1 MIKIENLSYSFPEKD
16 LYKNISFTLET
27 DAHAAFIG
35 TNGSGK
41 STLID
46 MIMDPEKYL
55 YDGTIERS
63 ENCRIGYVRQF
74 SQHDKMREI
83 TVFDYICEDYNKLQN
98 EITSICTEME
108 TSSNIEPLL
117 EKYQEALDALDA
129 IGGDEFENNV
139 NKKLNLS
146 GLMKHKDLII
156 SELSGGEFKL
166 VQIMKGMVNNPDL
179 LIMDEPDVFLDFENL
194 NSLKNLINSHKGT
207 MLVITHNRYLLNN
220 CFNKIIHLENMQ
232 VQEFDGTYI
241 DYNFS
246 LLQTKIELMELAAED
261 TAEIERNNKL
271 IEYFREL
278 ATENAERFRGKT
290 LRARVKIQERLEA
303 RRIKAPFLAVKEPD
317 INLNTTNELDEET
330 IALKL
335 DNYNAAFNEVLF
347 ENVNF
352 EIKASDKVAIVGS
365 NGTGKTTLMQ
375 DIFSNHNTNDS
386 IEVND
391 QVDMAYLSQ
400 LQHKTLND
408 SNTVR
413 EEFIELGFKNNDEI
427 MEHISKYGF
436 EDREILKQEIGTL
449 SGGEQNMLQL
459 AKISTSNGN
468 MLLLDEPTSH
478 LDTYSQIA
486 LEKAIKKFNGAIIMV
501 SHDFYSI
508 ANCMDYVLFVEDK
521 KIRRMNMKTFKKMV
535 YANYF
540 HKDYLEIEHN
550 KKLLEIQIEL
560 ALKDNDFD
568 LAKELC
574 SQLEKQ
580 VKLLQPKQLM

>member
-1 MIKIENLSYSFPEKD
+1 MIKIENLTYSFPEKD
-16 LYKNISFTLET
+16 LYKNVSFTLET

-46 MIMDPEKYL
+46 MIMDPDKYL
-55 YDGTIERS
+55 FDGKIEKS
-63 ENCRIGYVRQF
+63 PNCRIGYVRQF
-74 SQHDKMREI
+74 SQKDKAREI
-83 TVFDYICEDYNKLQN
+83 TVFDYICEDYNKIQN

-108 TSSNIEPLL
+108 TSSDIEPLL
-117 EKYQEALDALDA
+117 EKYQQALDALDA

-146 GLMKHKDLII
+146 DLMKHKDLMI

-194 NSLKNLINSHKGT
+194 NALKNLINSHKGT

-220 CFNKIIHLENMQ
+220 CFNKIIHLENME

-246 LLQTKIELMELAAED
+246 LLQTKVELMELAAED
-261 TAEIERNNKL
+261 TAEIERNDKL

-303 RRIKAPFLAVKEPD
+303 RRIKAPFLAIKEPD
-317 INLNTTNELDEET
+317 INLNTENELDEET

-352 EIKASDKVAIVGS
+352 EVKASDKVAIVGS
-365 NGTGKTTLMQ
+365 NGTGKTTLMN

-391 QVDMAYLSQ
+391 QVEMSYLSQ

-408 SNTVR
+408 SNTIR

-436 EDREILKQEIGTL
+436 EDREILSQEIGSL

-459 AKISTSNGN
+459 AKISTSNAN

-486 LEKAIKKFNGAIIMV
+486 LEKAIKKYNGTILMV

-508 ANCMDYVLFVEDK
+508 INCMDYILYVEDK

-540 HKDYLEIEHN
+540 DKDYLEIEHN
-550 KKLLEIQIEL
+550 KKMLELQLEL
-560 ALKDNDFD
+560 ALKDDDFD

-574 SQLEKQ
+574 EQLEKL
-580 VKLLQPKQLM
+580 VKLLSC

>member
-1 MIKIENLSYSFPEKD
+1 MIKIDNLSYSFPEKD

-46 MIMDPEKYL
+46 MIMDTEKYL
-55 YDGTIERS
+55 YDGTIEKS
-63 ENCRIGYVRQF
+63 PNCRIGYVQQF
-74 SQHDKMREI
+74 SQNDKMREI
-83 TVFDYICEDYNKLQN
+83 TVFDYICEEYNKLQS
-98 EITSICTEME
+98 EITSICTQME
-108 TSSNIEPLL
+108 TSSDIETLL

-139 NKKLNLS
+139 NKKLNLTN
-146 GLMKHKDLII
+146 LMKHKDLMI

-166 VQIMKGMVNNPDL
+166 VQVMKGMLNNPDL
-179 LIMDEPDVFLDFENL
+179 IIMDEPDVFLDFENL

-220 CFNKIIHLENMQ
+220 CFDKIIHLENME
-232 VQEFDGTYI
+232 VQEFDGNYI

-246 LLQTKIELMELAAED
+246 LLQTKIELQELAAAD
-261 TAEIERNNKL
+261 TAEIQRNDKL
-271 IEYFREL
+271 IDRLREL
-278 ATENAERFRGKT
+278 ATENAEQFRGKT
-290 LRARVKIQERLEA
+290 LRARVKIQERLEQ
-303 RRIKAPFLAVKEPD
+303 RRIKAPFLAIKEPD
-317 INLNTTNELDEET
+317 INLNTDNVLDEET
-330 IALKL
+330 IVLKL
-335 DNYNAAFNEVLF
+335 NNYNAVFDNVLL
-347 ENVNF
+347 EDVNF
-352 EIKASDKVAIVGS
+352 EIKSTDKVAIIGS

-375 DIFSNHNTNDS
+375 DIFSYINNKKS

-391 QVDMAYLSQ
+391 QVEMAYLSQ

-408 SNTVR
+408 SNTIR
-413 EEFIELGFKNNDEI
+413 EEFIEAGFKNSDEI

-436 EDREILKQEIGTL
+436 EDREILSQEIGTL

-459 AKISTSNGN
+459 AKISVSNAN

-486 LEKAIKKFNGAIIMV
+486 LEKAIKDYNGTILMV

-508 ANCMDYVLFVEDK
+508 VNCMDYILYIEDK

-540 HKDYLEIEHN
+540 DKDYLEIEHN
-550 KKLLEIQIEL
+550 KKQLEIQIEL
-560 ALKDNDFD
+560 ALRENDFD
-568 LAKELC
+568 AAKDLC
-574 SQLEKQ
+574 EQLEKL
-580 VKLLQPKQLM
+580 VKLLRI

>member
-1 MIKIENLSYSFPEKD
+1 MIKIDNLSYSFPEKD

-46 MIMDPEKYL
+46 MIMDTEKYL
-55 YDGTIERS
+55 YDGTIENS
-63 ENCRIGYVRQF
+63 PNCRIGYVQQF
-74 SQHDKMREI
+74 SQNDKMREI
-83 TVFDYICEDYNKLQN
+83 TVFDYICEEYNKLQS
-98 EITSICTEME
+98 EITSICTQME
-108 TSSNIEPLL
+108 TSSDIETLL

-139 NKKLNLS
+139 NKKLNLTN
-146 GLMKHKDLII
+146 LMKHKDLMI

-166 VQIMKGMVNNPDL
+166 VQVMKGMLNNPDL
-179 LIMDEPDVFLDFENL
+179 IIMDEPDVFLDFENL

-220 CFNKIIHLENMQ
+220 CFDKIIHLENME
-232 VQEFDGTYI
+232 VQEFDGNYI

-246 LLQTKIELMELAAED
+246 LLQTKIELQELAAAD
-261 TAEIERNNKL
+261 TAEIQRNDKL
-271 IEYFREL
+271 IDRLREL
-278 ATENAERFRGKT
+278 ATENAEQFRGKT
-290 LRARVKIQERLEA
+290 LRARVKIQERLEQ
-303 RRIKAPFLAVKEPD
+303 RRIKAPFLAIKEPD
-317 INLNTTNELDEET
+317 INLNTDNVLDEET
-330 IALKL
+330 IVLKL
-335 DNYNAAFNEVLF
+335 NNYNAVFDNVLL
-347 ENVNF
+347 EDVNF
-352 EIKASDKVAIVGS
+352 EIKSTDKVAIIGS

-375 DIFSNHNTNDS
+375 DIFSYINNKKS

-391 QVDMAYLSQ
+391 QVEMAYLSQ

-408 SNTVR
+408 SNTIR
-413 EEFIELGFKNNDEI
+413 EEFIEAGFKNSDEI

-436 EDREILKQEIGTL
+436 EDREILSQEIGSL

-459 AKISTSNGN
+459 AKISVSNAN

-486 LEKAIKKFNGAIIMV
+486 LEKAIKNYNGAILMV

-508 ANCMDYVLFVEDK
+508 VNCMDYILYIEDK

-540 HKDYLEIEHN
+540 DKDYLEIEHN
-550 KKLLEIQIEL
+550 KKQLEIQIEL
-560 ALKDNDFD
+560 ALRENDFD
-568 LAKELC
+568 TAKDLC
-574 SQLEKQ
+574 EQLEKL
-580 VKLLQPKQLM
+580 VKLLRI

>member
-1 MIKIENLSYSFPEKD
+1 MIKIDNLSYSFPEKD

-46 MIMDPEKYL
+46 MIMDTEKYL
-55 YDGTIERS
+55 YDGTIEKS
-63 ENCRIGYVRQF
+63 PNCRIGYVQQF
-74 SQHDKMREI
+74 SQNDKMREI
-83 TVFDYICEDYNKLQN
+83 TVFDYICEEYNKLQSK
-98 EITSICTEME
+98 ITSICTQME
-108 TSSNIEPLL
+108 TSSDIETLL

-139 NKKLNLS
+139 NKKLNLTN
-146 GLMKHKDLII
+146 LMKHKDLMI

-166 VQIMKGMVNNPDL
+166 VQVMKGMLNNPDL
-179 LIMDEPDVFLDFENL
+179 IIMDEPDVFLDFENL

-220 CFNKIIHLENMQ
+220 CFDKIIHLENME
-232 VQEFDGTYI
+232 VQEFDGNYI

-246 LLQTKIELMELAAED
+246 LLQTKIELQELAAAD
-261 TAEIERNNKL
+261 TAEIQRNDKL
-271 IEYFREL
+271 IDRLREL
-278 ATENAERFRGKT
+278 ATENAEQFRGKT
-290 LRARVKIQERLEA
+290 LRARVKIQERLEQ
-303 RRIKAPFLAVKEPD
+303 RRIKAPFLAIKEPD
-317 INLNTTNELDEET
+317 INLNTDNVLDEET
-330 IALKL
+330 IVLKL
-335 DNYNAAFNEVLF
+335 NNYNAVFDNVLL
-347 ENVNF
+347 EDVNF
-352 EIKASDKVAIVGS
+352 EIKSTDKVAIIGS

-375 DIFSNHNTNDS
+375 DIFSYINNKKS

-391 QVDMAYLSQ
+391 QVEMAYLSQ

-408 SNTVR
+408 SNTIR
-413 EEFIELGFKNNDEI
+413 EEFIEAGFKNSDEI

-436 EDREILKQEIGTL
+436 EDMEILSQEIGTL

-459 AKISTSNGN
+459 AKISVSNAN

-486 LEKAIKKFNGAIIMV
+486 LEKAIKDYNGTILMV

-508 ANCMDYVLFVEDK
+508 VNCMDYILYIEDK

-540 HKDYLEIEHN
+540 DKDYLEIEHN
-550 KKLLEIQIEL
+550 KKQLEIQIEL
-560 ALKDNDFD
+560 ALRENDFD
-568 LAKELC
+568 AAKDLC
-574 SQLEKQ
+574 EQLEKL
-580 VKLLQPKQLM
+580 VKLLRI

>member
-1 MIKIENLSYSFPEKD
+1 MIKIDNLSYSFPEKD

-46 MIMDPEKYL
+46 MIMDTEKYL
-55 YDGTIERS
+55 YDGTIENS
-63 ENCRIGYVRQF
+63 PNCRIGYVQQF
-74 SQHDKMREI
+74 SQNDKMREI
-83 TVFDYICEDYNKLQN
+83 TVFDYICEEYNKLQS
-98 EITSICTEME
+98 EITSICTQME
-108 TSSNIEPLL
+108 TSSDIETLL

-139 NKKLNLS
+139 NKKLNLTN
-146 GLMKHKDLII
+146 LMKHKDLMI

-166 VQIMKGMVNNPDL
+166 VQVMKGMLNNPDL
-179 LIMDEPDVFLDFENL
+179 IIMDEPDVFLDFENL

-220 CFNKIIHLENMQ
+220 CFDKIIHLENME
-232 VQEFDGTYI
+232 VQEFDGNYI

-246 LLQTKIELMELAAED
+246 LLQTKIELQELAAAD
-261 TAEIERNNKL
+261 TAEIERNDKL
-271 IEYFREL
+271 IDRLREL
-278 ATENAERFRGKT
+278 ATENAEQFRGKT
-290 LRARVKIQERLEA
+290 LRARVKIQERLEQ
-303 RRIKAPFLAVKEPD
+303 RRIKAPFLAIKEPD
-317 INLNTTNELDEET
+317 INLNTDNVLDEET
-330 IALKL
+330 IVLKL
-335 DNYNAAFNEVLF
+335 NNYNAVFDNVLL
-347 ENVNF
+347 EDVNF
-352 EIKASDKVAIVGS
+352 EIKSTDKVAIIGS

-375 DIFSNHNTNDS
+375 DIFSYINNKKS

-391 QVDMAYLSQ
+391 QVEIAYLSQ

-408 SNTVR
+408 SNTIR
-413 EEFIELGFKNNDEI
+413 EEFIEAGFKNSDEI

-436 EDREILKQEIGTL
+436 EDREILSQEIGTL

-459 AKISTSNGN
+459 AKISVSNAN

-486 LEKAIKKFNGAIIMV
+486 LEKAIKNYNGAILMV

-508 ANCMDYVLFVEDK
+508 VNCMDYILYIEDK

-540 HKDYLEIEHN
+540 DKDYLEIEHN
-550 KKLLEIQIEL
+550 KKQLEIQIEL
-560 ALKDNDFD
+560 ALRENDFD
-568 LAKELC
+568 AAKDLC
-574 SQLEKQ
+574 EQLEKL
-580 VKLLQPKQLM
+580 VKLLRI

>member
-1 MIKIENLSYSFPEKD
+1 MIKIDNLSYSFPEKD

-46 MIMDPEKYL
+46 MIMDTEKYL
-55 YDGTIERS
+55 YDGTIEKS
-63 ENCRIGYVRQF
+63 PNCRIGYVQQF
-74 SQHDKMREI
+74 SQNDKMREI
-83 TVFDYICEDYNKLQN
+83 TVFDYICEEYNKLQS
-98 EITSICTEME
+98 EITSICTQME
-108 TSSNIEPLL
+108 TSSDIETLL

-139 NKKLNLS
+139 NKKLNLTN
-146 GLMKHKDLII
+146 LMKHKDLMI

-166 VQIMKGMVNNPDL
+166 VQVMKGMLNNPDL
-179 LIMDEPDVFLDFENL
+179 IIMDEPDVFLDFENL

-220 CFNKIIHLENMQ
+220 CFDKIIHLENME
-232 VQEFDGTYI
+232 VQEFDGNYI

-246 LLQTKIELMELAAED
+246 LLQTKIELQELAAAD
-261 TAEIERNNKL
+261 TAEIERNDKL
-271 IEYFREL
+271 IDRLREL
-278 ATENAERFRGKT
+278 ATENAEQFRGKT
-290 LRARVKIQERLEA
+290 LRARVKIQERLEQ
-303 RRIKAPFLAVKEPD
+303 RRIKAPFLAIKEPD
-317 INLNTTNELDEET
+317 INLNTDNVLDEET
-330 IALKL
+330 IALKIN
-335 DNYNAAFNEVLF
+335 NYNAVFDNVLL
-347 ENVNF
+347 EDVTF
-352 EIKASDKVAIVGS
+352 EIKSTDKAAIIGL

-375 DIFSNHNTNDS
+375 DIFSYINNKKS

-391 QVDMAYLSQ
+391 QVEMAYLSQ

-408 SNTVR
+408 SNTIR
-413 EEFIELGFKNNDEI
+413 EEFIEAGFKNSDEI

-436 EDREILKQEIGTL
+436 EDREILSQEIGSL

-459 AKISTSNGN
+459 AKISVSNAN

-486 LEKAIKKFNGAIIMV
+486 LEKAIKNYNGAILMV

-508 ANCMDYVLFVEDK
+508 VNCMDYILYIEDK
-521 KIRRMNMKTFKKMV
+521 KIRRMNMKTFKIMV

-540 HKDYLEIEHN
+540 DKDYLEIEHN
-550 KKLLEIQIEL
+550 KK
-560 ALKDNDFD
+560 
-568 LAKELC
+568 
-574 SQLEKQ
+574 
-580 VKLLQPKQLM
+580 

>member
-1 MIKIENLSYSFPEKD
+1 MIKIDNLSYSFPEKD

-46 MIMDPEKYL
+46 MIMDTEKYL
-55 YDGTIERS
+55 YDGTIENS
-63 ENCRIGYVRQF
+63 PNCRIGYVQQF
-74 SQHDKMREI
+74 SQNDKMREI
-83 TVFDYICEDYNKLQN
+83 TVFDYICEEYNKLQS
-98 EITSICTEME
+98 EITSICTQME
-108 TSSNIEPLL
+108 TSSDIETLL

-139 NKKLNLS
+139 NKKLNLTN
-146 GLMKHKDLII
+146 LMKHKDLMI

-166 VQIMKGMVNNPDL
+166 VQVMKGMLNNPDL
-179 LIMDEPDVFLDFENL
+179 IIMDEPDVFLDFENL

-220 CFNKIIHLENMQ
+220 CFDKIIHLENME
-232 VQEFDGTYI
+232 VQEFDGNYI

-246 LLQTKIELMELAAED
+246 LLQTKIELQELAAAD
-261 TAEIERNNKL
+261 TAEIQRNDKL
-271 IEYFREL
+271 IDRLREL
-278 ATENAERFRGKT
+278 ATENAEQFRGKT
-290 LRARVKIQERLEA
+290 LRARVKIQERLEQ
-303 RRIKAPFLAVKEPD
+303 RRIKAPFLAIKEPD
-317 INLNTTNELDEET
+317 INLNTDNVLDEET
-330 IALKL
+330 IVLKL
-335 DNYNAAFNEVLF
+335 NNYNAVFDNVLL
-347 ENVNF
+347 EDVNF
-352 EIKASDKVAIVGS
+352 EIKSTDKVAIIGS

-375 DIFSNHNTNDS
+375 DIFSYINNKKS

-391 QVDMAYLSQ
+391 QVEMAYLSQ

-408 SNTVR
+408 SNTIR
-413 EEFIELGFKNNDEI
+413 EEFIEAGFKNSDEI

-436 EDREILKQEIGTL
+436 EDREILSQEIGTL

-459 AKISTSNGN
+459 AKISVSNAN

-486 LEKAIKKFNGAIIMV
+486 LEKAIKNYNGTILMV

-508 ANCMDYVLFVEDK
+508 VNCMDYILYIEDK

-540 HKDYLEIEHN
+540 DKDYLEIEHN
-550 KKLLEIQIEL
+550 KKQLEIQIEL
-560 ALKDNDFD
+560 ALRENDFD
-568 LAKELC
+568 TAKDLC
-574 SQLEKQ
+574 EQLEKL
-580 VKLLQPKQLM
+580 VKLLRI

>member
-1 MIKIENLSYSFPEKD
+1 MIKIDNLSYSFPEKD

-46 MIMDPEKYL
+46 MIMDTEKYL
-55 YDGTIERS
+55 YDGTIEKS
-63 ENCRIGYVRQF
+63 PNCRIGYVQQF
-74 SQHDKMREI
+74 SQNDKMREI
-83 TVFDYICEDYNKLQN
+83 TVFDYICEEYNKLQS
-98 EITSICTEME
+98 EITSICTQME
-108 TSSNIEPLL
+108 TSSDIETLL
-117 EKYQEALDALDA
+117 EKYQEALDSLDA

-139 NKKLNLS
+139 NKKLNLTN
-146 GLMKHKDLII
+146 LMKHKDLMI

-166 VQIMKGMVNNPDL
+166 VQVMKGMLNNPDL
-179 LIMDEPDVFLDFENL
+179 IIMDEPDVFLDFENL

-220 CFNKIIHLENMQ
+220 CFDKIIHLENME
-232 VQEFDGTYI
+232 VQEFDGNYI

-246 LLQTKIELMELAAED
+246 LLQTKIELQELAAAD
-261 TAEIERNNKL
+261 TAEIERNDKL
-271 IEYFREL
+271 IDRLREL
-278 ATENAERFRGKT
+278 ATENAEQFRGKT
-290 LRARVKIQERLEA
+290 LRARVKIQERLEQ
-303 RRIKAPFLAVKEPD
+303 RRIKAPFLAIKEPD
-317 INLNTTNELDEET
+317 INLNTNNVLDEET
-330 IALKL
+330 IALKIN
-335 DNYNAAFNEVLF
+335 NYNAVFDNVLL
-347 ENVNF
+347 EDVNF
-352 EIKASDKVAIVGS
+352 EIKSTDKAAIIGL

-375 DIFSNHNTNDS
+375 DIFSYINNKKS

-391 QVDMAYLSQ
+391 QVEMAYLSQ

-408 SNTVR
+408 SNTIR
-413 EEFIELGFKNNDEI
+413 EEFIEAGFKNSDEI
-427 MEHISKYGF
+427 MDHISKYGF
-436 EDREILKQEIGTL
+436 EDREILSQEIGSL

-459 AKISTSNGN
+459 AKISVSNAN

-486 LEKAIKKFNGAIIMV
+486 LEKAIKNYNGAILMV

-508 ANCMDYVLFVEDK
+508 VNCMDYILYIEDK

-540 HKDYLEIEHN
+540 DKDYLEIEHN
-550 KKLLEIQIEL
+550 KKQLEIQIEL
-560 ALKDNDFD
+560 ALRENDFD
-568 LAKELC
+568 AAKDLC
-574 SQLEKQ
+574 EQLEKL
-580 VKLLQPKQLM
+580 VKLLRI

>member
-1 MIKIENLSYSFPEKD
+1 MIKIDNLSYSFPEKD

-46 MIMDPEKYL
+46 MIMDTEKYL
-55 YDGTIERS
+55 YDGTIEKS
-63 ENCRIGYVRQF
+63 PNCRIGYVQQF
-74 SQHDKMREI
+74 SQNDKMREI
-83 TVFDYICEDYNKLQN
+83 TVFDYICEEYNKLQS
-98 EITSICTEME
+98 EITSICTQME
-108 TSSNIEPLL
+108 TSSDIETLL

-129 IGGDEFENNV
+129 LGGDEFENNV
-139 NKKLNLS
+139 NKKLNLTS
-146 GLMKHKDLII
+146 LMKHKDLMI

-166 VQIMKGMVNNPDL
+166 VQVMKGMLNNPDL
-179 LIMDEPDVFLDFENL
+179 IIMDEPDVFLDFENL

-220 CFNKIIHLENMQ
+220 CFDKIIHLENME
-232 VQEFDGTYI
+232 VQEFDGNYI

-246 LLQTKIELMELAAED
+246 LLQTKIELQELAAAD
-261 TAEIERNNKL
+261 TAEIERNDKL
-271 IEYFREL
+271 IDRLREL
-278 ATENAERFRGKT
+278 ATENAEQFRGKT
-290 LRARVKIQERLEA
+290 LRARVKIQERLEQ
-303 RRIKAPFLAVKEPD
+303 RRIKAPFLAIKEPD
-317 INLNTTNELDEET
+317 INLNTDNVLDEET
-330 IALKL
+330 IVLKL
-335 DNYNAAFNEVLF
+335 NNYNAVFDNVLL
-347 ENVNF
+347 EDVNF
-352 EIKASDKVAIVGS
+352 EIKSTDKVAIIGS

-375 DIFSNHNTNDS
+375 DIFSYINNKKS

-391 QVDMAYLSQ
+391 QVEMAYLSQ

-408 SNTVR
+408 SNTIR
-413 EEFIELGFKNNDEI
+413 EEFIEAGFKNSDEI

-436 EDREILKQEIGTL
+436 EDREILSQEIGTL

-459 AKISTSNGN
+459 AKISVSNAN

-486 LEKAIKKFNGAIIMV
+486 LEKAIKDYNGTILMV

-508 ANCMDYVLFVEDK
+508 VNCMDYILYIEDK

-540 HKDYLEIEHN
+540 DKDYLEIEHN
-550 KKLLEIQIEL
+550 KKQLEIQIEL
-560 ALKDNDFD
+560 ALRENDFD
-568 LAKELC
+568 AAKDLC
-574 SQLEKQ
+574 EQLEKL
-580 VKLLQPKQLM
+580 VKLLRI